1 MTEIVWHETE
11 REFGTLWFE
20 AHLNGFDLWLE
31 WNDRVCAYRF
41 GFTAPPDVRGERTN
55 APSSLGFAT
64 DQDAAKALLLEAIA
78 SYRVST

>member
-20 AHLNGFDLWLE
+20 AHLNGYDLWLE

-41 GFTAPPDVRGERTN
+41 GFTAPDGTN

-78 SYRVST
+78 VYRGQK